1 MAIAY
6 NSAYVQTETLN
17 ITFSQPNAVGH
28 VDGGDSLAREA
39 STFSQTRLTAYCP
52 SRYTLPRHAGCYKH
66 ACQGGSILPTHV

>member
-17 ITFSQPNAVGH
+17 FTFAHVGH

-52 SRYTLPRHAGCYKH
+52 PVDTVSLAAFSVSFTL
-66 ACQGGSILPTHV
+66 